1 MSLGPVMLDLEGTA
15 LTAAERELLMHPN
28 VGGVV
33 LFARNYADPDQ
44 LEALVAEIHALR
56 EPQLLVAVDQEGG
69 RVQRF
74 REGFTA
80 LPPMARLG
88 ERYDRDPS
96 DAVAAA
102 ETLGWLLA
110 AELRAVGVD
119 LSFAPVLD
127 LDCGVSGIIGDR
139 AYHRDPEVVAALA
152 AAQMRGMRRA
162 GMAAVGKHFPGHGS
176 VAEDSH
182 HVRPV
187 DPRRLEDILQLDLLP
202 FERLAHKG
210 LPAVMPAHVV
220 YPEVDARPAGYSSIW
235 LRDILRQRL
244 GFVGAVFSDDLAMA
258 GAGEAEGA
266 VRTDCA
272 ARADAAVRAGCDMV
286 LVCND
291 RAAAVTAVEQLPQHE
306 RPDAQVHL
314 MRLHGRRVE
323 GVDRNLA
330 GTPDGRRA
338 ADSVTALIAPDDPEL
353 DLWTQ

>member
-1 MSLGPVMLDLEGTA
+1 MSLGPVMLDLAGTA
-15 LTAAERELLMHPN
+15 LSTEERELLRHPN

-44 LEALVAEIHALR
+44 IEALVAEIHALR
-56 EPQLLVAVDQEGG
+56 EPRLLVAVDQEGG

-74 REGFTA
+74 REGFTT

-88 ERYDRDPS
+88 ELHDRDTK
-96 DAVAAA
+96 AALAAA

-127 LDCGVSGIIGDR
+127 LGRGISGVIDDR
-139 AYHRDPEVVAALA
+139 AYHRDPEIVAALG

-162 GMAAVGKHFPGHGS
+162 GMAAVGKHYPGHGS

-182 HVRPV
+182 HERPV
-187 DPRRLEDILQLDLLP
+187 DPRGLEDILQLDGLP

-220 YPEVDARPAGYSSIW
+220 YPQVDARPAGYSSVW
-235 LRDILRQRL
+235 LRDILRERL
-244 GFVGAVFSDDLAMA
+244 GFAGAVFSDDLAMA
-258 GAGEAEGA
+258 GAGEGSVKNE
-266 VRTDCA
+266 CA
-272 ARADAAVRAGCDMV
+272 ARAEAALEAGCDMV

-291 RAAAVTAVEQLPQHE
+291 REAAVAVVDGLREQA

-314 MRLHGRRVE
+314 MRLHGHHVE
-323 GVDRNLA
+323 GIDRNLTA
-330 GTPDGRRA
+330 TPAWQQA
-338 ADSVTALIAPDDPEL
+338 ATTVTGLIAPDDPEL
-353 DLWTQ
+353 DLWTE